1 MVREKAGKV
10 REFGNNLECQGILL
24 PPREILRAIQQLG
37 FSLQFFLF
45 LPIQARKKIT
55 LFPGSVQI
63 VLLELFA
70 KFRTIKIRLRCFKV
84 CLTVFE
90 FTFFLFFLLQE
101 DRQFQSHRS
110 GNFEI

>member
-24 PPREILRAIQQLG
+24 PPSEILRAAGQQLG
-37 FSLQFFLF
+37 FSLQFFLV

-90 FTFFLFFLLQE
+90 FTFFLFFSFAR
-101 DRQFQSHRS
+101 RQAIPES
-110 GNFEI
+110 